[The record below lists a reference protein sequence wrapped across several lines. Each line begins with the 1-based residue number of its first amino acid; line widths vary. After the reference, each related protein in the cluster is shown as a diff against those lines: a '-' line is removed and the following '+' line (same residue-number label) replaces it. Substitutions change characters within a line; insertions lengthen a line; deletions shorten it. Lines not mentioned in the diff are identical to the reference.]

1 MIDDEYERI
10 DNPYLLKEV
19 HKNGLI
25 YHYCENELVK
35 VSVDYNDPD
44 RKNLLKRRINEAK
57 EWGKKNIP
65 N

>member
-35 VSVDYNDPD
+35 VSVDYNDP
-44 RKNLLKRRINEAK
+44 R
-57 EWGKKNIP
+57 
-65 N
+65 